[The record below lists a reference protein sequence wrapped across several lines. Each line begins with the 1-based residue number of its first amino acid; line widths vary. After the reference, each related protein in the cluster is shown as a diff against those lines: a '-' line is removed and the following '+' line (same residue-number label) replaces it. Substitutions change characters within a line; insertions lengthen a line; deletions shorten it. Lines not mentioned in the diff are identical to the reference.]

1 MKVFFLRI
9 VIILG
14 LETVSA
20 PLPAS
25 IGNPNNIEQ
34 TSATPSTTSTTP
46 FSAPPQSTNTSLPP
60 PPSAAAP
67 SYSKPPPAKRTLPPQ
82 YGNSTNAHQQLDAAS
97 WPSSVH
103 PIKSLNPY
111 SPRFTIKARVTSK
124 SEMREWSN
132 AKGNGRLFHVDLVD
146 TTVSNYFSLSLYLST
161 YIHVNIFVFTSCKL

>member
-1 MKVFFLRI
+1 
-9 VIILG
+9 
-14 LETVSA
+14 VSA
-20 PLPAS
+20 PLPAN

-34 TSATPSTTSTTP
+34 TNASAAPSTTSTTP
-46 FSAPPQSTNTSLPP
+46 FNAPPPSTNTSLPP

-82 YGNSTNAHQQLDAAS
+82 YGNSTNAPQQMDAS
-97 WPSSVH
+97 WSSSVH

-124 SEMREWSN
+124 SEMREWNN

-146 TTVSNYFSLSLYLST
+146 TTVSADLA
-161 YIHVNIFVFTSCKL
+161 I